1 MTVVTLR
8 TRAVPGWLPRVARTR
23 VRATDSPALAGGEWP
38 LVTTRDPAGP
48 IVATTRA
55 VYHREQAA
63 GKWVRLGWEQ
73 VERVHWDDH
82 QGSLVLTGSTPDA
95 PPQTV
100 LAVPRNHALV
110 ALARERVAW
119 TVLLSTHI
127 PLTGYGHCRVTAR
140 RQPGTDRLLWRVV
153 LGDGAADDP
162 AVRDVVTA
170 AVARLRTELGR

>member
-1 MTVVTLR
+1 MTVVTPH
-8 TRAVPGWLPRVARTR
+8 TRAIPGWLLRVARTR
-23 VRATDSPALAGGEWP
+23 VRAADSPALAKNERP
-38 LVTTRDPAGP
+38 LLTTRGPAGP

-55 VYHREQAA
+55 VYHREQAT

-82 QGSLVLTGSTPDA
+82 RGGLVLTGSTSDA

-100 LAVPRNHALV
+100 LAVPHNHALV

-119 TVLLSTHI
+119 TVLLRTYI
-127 PLTGYGHCRVTAR
+127 PLTGYGHCRVTVR

-162 AVRDVVTA
+162 AVRDLVTA